1 MKYNQ
6 VIFESLQQVSLRKVR
21 IKVDPISVSQSAD
34 LSNCDGYEGYVL
46 AEDQEITKV
55 LVVKPNQDGSLSVI
69 EVPNEYLERIANI
82 NENLTTLK
90 DFILLALNLA
100 VDDPLIQQL
109 HAAASID
116 DVEVFLKDRGL
127 SDEDI
132 INLYKYY
139 IANE

>member
-6 VIFESLQQVSLRKVR
+6 VILESLQKVSLKKVR
-21 IKVDPISVSQSAD
+21 IKVDPISVSQSTD

-46 AEDQEITKV
+46 AEDQEFTKV
-55 LVVKPNQDGSLSVI
+55 LVITPDFDVNMPVMDI
-69 EVPNEYLERIANI
+69 PNEHLIKYNNI
-82 NENLTTLK
+82 NENLTSLK
-90 DFILLALNLA
+90 EFILLALDISM
-100 VDDPLIQQL
+100 DDPLIQQL
-109 HAAASID
+109 QAAESIN

-132 INLYKYY
+132 VELYKYY